1 MNDHDPDDSELMVAC
16 REGSVQAFERL
27 VERHK
32 DRLVNFFYGMCNDRA
47 LAEDLAQDVFVKL
60 YRYRDRYEP
69 SGKFTSYMFTIAR
82 NHWYDH
88 LRKVKRRPDPVS
100 LEQPV
105 GGDEYA
111 GTELKTLLSSES
123 AEQPFQKLD
132 DERRRTVLHDAVK
145 QLPDGQRM
153 VIVLSCFEQRPH
165 EEIAEILDVPEG
177 TVKSRKHLA
186 IKKLK
191 KWVHGE
197 EEPPST

>member
-1 MNDHDPDDSELMVAC
+1 MNDHDPDDRELMQAC
-16 REGSVQAFERL
+16 KEGSVQAFERL
-27 VERHK
+27 VDRHK
-32 DRLVNFFYGMCNDRA
+32 DHLVNFFYGMCNDRA

-100 LEQPV
+100 LEHPV
-105 GGDEYA
+105 GKDEEGA
-111 GTELKTLLSSES
+111 DLKTLLSDDRVDE
-123 AEQPFQKLD
+123 PFQELD
-132 DERRRTVLHDAVK
+132 DERRREVLHDLVSR
-145 QLPDGQRM
+145 LPEDQRM
-153 VIVLSCFEQRPH
+153 VVVLSCFEHRTH
-165 EEIAEILDVPEG
+165 KEISERLDVPEG

-191 KWVHGE
+191 NWAQGE
-197 EEPPST
+197 ESPPED